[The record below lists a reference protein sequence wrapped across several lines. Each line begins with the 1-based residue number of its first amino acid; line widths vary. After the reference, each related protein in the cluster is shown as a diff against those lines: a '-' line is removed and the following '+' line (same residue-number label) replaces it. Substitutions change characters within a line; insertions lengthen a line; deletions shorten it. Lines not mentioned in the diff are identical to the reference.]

1 MGLFKSHRKLFIRDL
16 CILFSNAL
24 RTKQVKLRL
33 QRQAEVVRVVDV
45 IWVVGVVRMAEVVMV
60 V

>member
-33 QRQAEVVRVVDV
+33 QRQAEVVRVVNV